1 MCREVNVCSRRIRD
15 ANRVTAA
22 IRRYSVAA
30 NSTQETDVVHY
41 PPVKPR
47 YPPGQWGDMSESSAW
62 YLSRLAGDLLTIP
75 RIKERLEK
83 MAGDKTRVMWIVEPM
98 DSRPKNV
105 EYRQMLT
112 KTHIVRGLP
121 DVYDKLSNDGDSLYE
136 RLKPVIGDIVDL
148 ELERHHKIRLEE
160 DINGAVYVDK
170 EKYIAHRVLGSI
182 LNACVARLSSSLD
195 YLRRSQIDE
204 NVRVETF
211 WYVGGFR
218 GEGNTAKGKWSNITT
233 TSKKNYGIL
242 SFQYQHKAD
251 WQVRTEQLLPQVSEK
266 AQETLFSGHGQM

>member
-1 MCREVNVCSRRIRD
+1 MAALMCREVNVCSRRIRD

-62 YLSRLAGDLLTIP
+62 YLNRLAGDLLTIP
-75 RIKERLEK
+75 RVMERLEK

-98 DSRPKNV
+98 DGRPKNL

-112 KTHIVRGLP
+112 KTHFVRGLP
-121 DVYDKLSNDGDSLYE
+121 AEYDKLSSNADLLYE
-136 RLKPVIGDIVDL
+136 RLKPVIGDIVEL

-160 DINGAVYVDK
+160 DINGVVYVDK
-170 EKYIAHRVLGSI
+170 NKYITHRVLGS
-182 LNACVARLSSSLD
+182 LVNTFVARLSASTD
-195 YLRRSQIDE
+195 YLHRSQVDE

-211 WYVGGFR
+211 WYAGGFR
-218 GEGNTAKGKWSNITT
+218 GEGNVAKGKWSNVTT
-233 TSKKNYGIL
+233 IDKKNYGIL
-242 SFQYQHKAD
+242 LFQYRHKAD
-251 WQVRTEQLLPQVSEK
+251 WQIRTEQPLPQVSEN
-266 AQETLFSGHGQM
+266 S